1 MSSGKYLE
9 ATLRYR
15 EAARQAEQAGEMYF
29 ARRFL
34 NNLGACQMALFQY
47 RDALNTLEHVRVISE
62 NSGDPHL
69 LAGLNINISSLFL
82 QLGNVASAAAAAER
96 GIAYVPSGANS
107 SERATLSLQLARVRA
122 RQNDLPAAERLFGQ
136 AIDAAYESL
145 DPATAAGAWEYLGSE
160 YLSAG
165 RLEDADRALTEA
177 FRLRT
182 LFRLSHLTASWHLAL
197 VRAGQGNLAAANVLI
212 DNAVLELKRPGNMTP
227 PWNIYGARGRI
238 RLLSGNLTGALSDLR
253 MTRDMAQSWRA
264 GIIATDAS
272 RTAAESGL
280 STLFYSSL
288 IQAGNQLYERTH
300 DPALARETFEAVEE
314 NRAASL
320 RALAAKGD
328 DWRARLPD
336 RYWELLNKLQAAELR
351 VFRQGTSQERESAA
365 RVRSELEQL
374 EAKAGSPAAN
384 DNSTALQHL
393 RRGLDPHSVLLSFHL
408 GEPSSWLW
416 VVTGDGLELHRLPA
430 KSVIAPAI
438 RAFQDRIR
446 ENTSDAAGYGAEL
459 YRTLFG
465 SLSPG
470 VAGHQQWLLSLDA
483 DLFTLPFPALVPET
497 RDASPVY
504 LAQRHAIQITPG
516 ALMLGNSEAPWAG
529 EQSFLGV
536 GDPIYNRADPRWHD
550 ASHPSAWPTPAA
562 FQFSGWTAHANSS
575 PAFAR
580 LWGSGEEIRSSAR
593 AWNAGKVVLLTGAD
607 ASKIRLWNEI
617 KARPAVI
624 HFATHILE
632 ARTSLNTGWIA
643 LSLNGAGKPEFVD
656 PAEISARA
664 VPAKLVVLS
673 GCSSGSAEVRT
684 ASGLMGLTRAFIAA
698 GSQTVL
704 ATRWATLDD
713 NGAFLA
719 SFYRHLLESPASR
732 PAEALRQAQLEAL
745 SSGDWHA
752 QPRFWSSYFLT
763 GS

>member
-1 MSSGKYLE
+1 
-9 ATLRYR
+9 
-15 EAARQAEQAGEMYF
+15 
-29 ARRFL
+29 
-34 NNLGACQMALFQY
+34 MALFQY

-82 QLGNVASAAAAAER
+82 QLGNVTSAAAAAER
-96 GIAYVPSGANS
+96 GIAYVPSGANP
-107 SERATLSLQLARVRA
+107 SERATLSVQLARVRA

-145 DPATAAGAWEYLGSE
+145 DPATAAGAWECLGSE
-160 YLSAG
+160 YLAAG
-165 RLEDADRALTEA
+165 RLEDAERTLTEA

-182 LFRLSHLTASWHLAL
+182 LFRLSNLNPSWQLAL
-197 VRAGQGNLAAANVLI
+197 VRASQGNLAAANVLI

-238 RLLSGNLTGALSDLR
+238 RLLSANLTGALSDLR
-253 MTRDMAQSWRA
+253 VTRDMAQSWRA
-264 GIIATDAS
+264 EIIATDAS

-328 DWRARLPD
+328 DWRARLPGH
-336 RYWELLNKLQAAELR
+336 YWELLNKLQAAELR
-351 VFRQGTSQERESAA
+351 VSRQGMPQERESAA

-384 DNSTALQHL
+384 DNSTALQHV
-393 RRGLDPHSVLLSFHL
+393 RRRLDPHSVLLSFHL
-408 GEPSSWLW
+408 GEPNSWLW
-416 VVTGDGLELHRLPA
+416 VVTGDRLELHPLPA
-430 KSVIAPAI
+430 KSLIAPAI
-438 RAFQDRIR
+438 RAFQDRVR
-446 ENTSDAAGYGAEL
+446 ENAPNAAESGAEL

-470 VAGHQQWLLSLDA
+470 VAGHRQWLLSLDE

-504 LAQRHAIQITPG
+504 LAQLHALQITPG
-516 ALMLGNSEAPWAG
+516 ALMLGNSEARWAG

-536 GDPIYNRADPRWHD
+536 GDPIYNRADPRWR
-550 ASHPSAWPTPAA
+550 APSYPSAWRTL
-562 FQFSGWTAHANSS
+562 QFSGWTARADSS

-607 ASKIRLWNEI
+607 ASKVRLWNEI

-632 ARTSLNTGWIA
+632 ASTSLNTGWIA
-643 LSLNGAGKPEFVD
+643 LSLNSVGQPDFVD

-698 GSQTVL
+698 GSGTVL
-704 ATRWATLDD
+704 ATRWAT
-713 NGAFLA
+713 
-719 SFYRHLLESPASR
+719 
-732 PAEALRQAQLEAL
+732 
-745 SSGDWHA
+745 
-752 QPRFWSSYFLT
+752 
-763 GS
+763 